1 MRMLRLGRSRL
12 ALEAPLNRL
21 LTSVLA
27 ALLCMAV
34 AAPALAQARSYKIL
48 ATSKTSTMQKEM
60 QEAGDAGYRFVA
72 VMGGETAIG
81 GKEVVVLAEKA
92 SDDKNT
98 YSYRLLA
105 TSKTST
111 LQKEL
116 QEAGDAG
123 FHAVGQTVFESMFG
137 GKETVAIVEKSSGKA
152 ATRYEY
158 KLVATSKTSTL
169 EKELKELA
177 DEGFQAIDLTVGKT
191 ALGGSE
197 TVVITRRLA
206 K

>member
-1 MRMLRLGRSRL
+1 MIRFAVAL
-12 ALEAPLNRL
+12 ALCL
-21 LTSVLA
+21 SFA
-27 ALLCMAV
+27 ASAS
-34 AAPALAQARSYKIL
+34 AQDRVYKVL

-60 QEAGDAGYRFVA
+60 QEAGDAGFRFVA

-81 GKEVVVLAEKA
+81 GKEVVVLMENAGN
-92 SDDKNT
+92 DKNT

-116 QEAGDAG
+116 QEASDAG
-123 FHAVGQTVFESMFG
+123 YVVVGQTVFESMFG
-137 GKETVAIVEKSSGKA
+137 GKETAAIVQKGGN
-152 ATRYEY
+152 ATAERFEY
-158 KLVATSKTSTL
+158 KLLATSKTSTM
-169 EKELKELA
+169 EKELKEIA
-177 DEGFQAIDLTVGKT
+177 DAGYQATGLTVGKT

-197 TVVITRRLA
+197 LVVITRRKA

>member
-1 MRMLRLGRSRL
+1 MMCL
-12 ALEAPLNRL
+12 
-21 LTSVLA
+21 
-27 ALLCMAV
+27 AV

-197 TVVITRRLA
+197 IVVITRRLA

>member
-1 MRMLRLGRSRL
+1 MK
-12 ALEAPLNRL
+12 
-21 LTSVLA
+21 LTTLIA
-27 ALLCMAV
+27 ALLCLCV
-34 AAPALAQARSYKIL
+34 ATPALAQARSYKIL

-60 QEAGDAGYRFVA
+60 QAAGDAGYKFVA

-81 GKEVVVLAEKA
+81 GKEVVVLVEK
-92 SDDKNT
+92 SPDDKNL

-105 TSKTST
+105 TNKTST
-111 LQKEL
+111 MQKEL

-137 GKETVAIVEKSSGKA
+137 GEETVAIVEKSSGA
-152 ATRYEY
+152 PSGSRYEY
-158 KLVATSKTSTL
+158 KLVATNKTSTL

-177 DEGFQAIDLTVGKT
+177 DQGFQAIDLTVGKT
-191 ALGGSE
+191 AMGGNE
-197 TVVITRRLA
+197 IVVITRRA

>member
-1 MRMLRLGRSRL
+1 MTFLSN
-12 ALEAPLNRL
+12 PK
-21 LTSVLA
+21 TTVLS
-27 ALLCMAV
+27 ALLCLAI
-34 AAPALAQARSYKIL
+34 AAPAFAQARSYKIL

-81 GKEVVVLAEKA
+81 GKEVVVLVEK
-92 SDDKNT
+92 SPDDKNT

-123 FHAVGQTVFESMFG
+123 FHAVGQTVFESIFG
-137 GKETVAIVEKSSGKA
+137 GKETVAIVQKSSGVAGA
-152 ATRYEY
+152 ARYEY
-158 KLVATSKTSTL
+158 KLVATTKTSTL

-191 ALGGSE
+191 AMGGSE
-197 TVVITRRLA
+197 IVVITRRAA

>member
-1 MRMLRLGRSRL
+1 MK
-12 ALEAPLNRL
+12 PK
-21 LTSVLA
+21 TIVT
-27 ALLCMAV
+27 ALLCLAI
-34 AAPALAQARSYKIL
+34 AAPALAQARSYKIF

-81 GKEVVVLAEKA
+81 GKEVVVLVEKA
-92 SDDKNT
+92 GDDKNT

-123 FHAVGQTVFESMFG
+123 FHAVGQTVFESTFG
-137 GKETVAIVEKSSGKA
+137 GKETVAIVQQSSGA
-152 ATRYEY
+152 AGAARYEY
-158 KLVATSKTSTL
+158 KLVATTKTSTL

-177 DEGFQAIDLTVGKT
+177 DAGYQAIDLTVGKT
-191 ALGGSE
+191 AMGGSE
-197 TVVITRRLA
+197 IVVITRRA